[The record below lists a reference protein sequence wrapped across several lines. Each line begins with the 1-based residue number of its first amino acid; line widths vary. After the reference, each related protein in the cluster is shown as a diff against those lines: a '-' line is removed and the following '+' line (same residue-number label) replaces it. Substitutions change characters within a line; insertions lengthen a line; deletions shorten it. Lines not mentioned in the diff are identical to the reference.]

1 MTSINLRRS
10 IFIIA
15 LLAPILSFFCCK
27 PENNYIEVISIDPT
41 KAKNINL
48 SLFVDTVK
56 YIVLET
62 NPHSMLGS
70 RISRIEV
77 KEKYIYVGDIDQQAV
92 FIFDKTG
99 RYITKLAK
107 QGRGPDEYLRFGHFL
122 VDEKEN
128 HIDMIEFSGRYNRL
142 LRYNNLTFDLITID
156 TLPAI
161 TAYTV
166 RRVDDVYFFGNQ
178 RRNNLIDNE
187 LVNADIIIVKDGK
200 IKKILFQNPVT
211 DENNFFS
218 VNPETFTINDDNE
231 IFASILYDNVFYQ
244 IKNYEAIPIFEVDFG
259 RYNFNNEIKF
269 ENTSRQIDYWSNNP
283 YVASFPV
290 LNVNN
295 SKLFSF
301 SYGFDKIEH
310 QYIVIKNTDKTI
322 HAKAIN
328 NDLTGFPE
336 NITLS
341 SNRYGI
347 NHDVWQN
354 GYIND
359 IFIPGVLI
367 SEKDS
372 VYLPGAGTINSRNN
386 PVIVRMRLR
395 K

>member
-128 HIDMIEFSGRYNRL
+128 HMI
-142 LRYNNLTFDLITID
+142 
-156 TLPAI
+156 
-161 TAYTV
+161 
-166 RRVDDVYFFGNQ
+166 
-178 RRNNLIDNE
+178 
-187 LVNADIIIVKDGK
+187 
-200 IKKILFQNPVT
+200 
-211 DENNFFS
+211 
-218 VNPETFTINDDNE
+218 
-231 IFASILYDNVFYQ
+231 
-244 IKNYEAIPIFEVDFG
+244 
-259 RYNFNNEIKF
+259 
-269 ENTSRQIDYWSNNP
+269 
-283 YVASFPV
+283 
-290 LNVNN
+290 
-295 SKLFSF
+295 
-301 SYGFDKIEH
+301 
-310 QYIVIKNTDKTI
+310 
-322 HAKAIN
+322 
-328 NDLTGFPE
+328 
-336 NITLS
+336 
-341 SNRYGI
+341 
-347 NHDVWQN
+347 
-354 GYIND
+354 
-359 IFIPGVLI
+359 
-367 SEKDS
+367 
-372 VYLPGAGTINSRNN
+372 
-386 PVIVRMRLR
+386 
-395 K
+395 